1 MKNIEDAILKVREN
15 PYKYLGKKSLKNLDL
30 FISGYTS
37 CQINLEGTYSNWLE
51 DFSQFIQK
59 KFNMFY
65 SVRYSDIISFF
76 LCQINMP
83 LMNFIDYWTNFIR
96 NSLRRFYELYERKV
110 RSIKN

>member
-76 LCQINMP
+76 SVSDKHA
-83 LMNFIDYWTNFIR
+83 FDE
-96 NSLRRFYELYERKV
+96 FYRLLDEFYQE
-110 RSIKN
+110 